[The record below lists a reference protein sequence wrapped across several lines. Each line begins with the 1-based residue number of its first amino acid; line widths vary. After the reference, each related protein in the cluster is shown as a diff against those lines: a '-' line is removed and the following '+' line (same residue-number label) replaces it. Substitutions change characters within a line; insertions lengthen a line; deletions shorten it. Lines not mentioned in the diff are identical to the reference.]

1 MAGLPPSGEPVRT
14 RSLFTSPLDNVL
26 SYSYRM
32 AHLII
37 NEGRARLQLSILEAL
52 GAIRT
57 SPVIDLSEIE
67 SVEIVPN
74 PWTSQVL
81 KGFRIGTG
89 FPYLVLLGTMKYIKG
104 KDFCAIYKRRPNA
117 VITLKSGPFK
127 RWIFEI
133 KDMSEIDALKRALA

>member
-1 MAGLPPSGEPVRT
+1 
-14 RSLFTSPLDNVL
+14 
-26 SYSYRM
+26 M
-32 AHLII
+32 AHLVI
-37 NEGRARLQLSILEAL
+37 NQERARLQLSILEVL

-57 SPVIDLSEIE
+57 SPEVPLTEIE

-104 KDFCAIYKRRPNA
+104 KDFCAIYKRRPSA

-133 KDMSEIDALKRALA
+133 KDISEIDALKKALAQ